1 MTFLYHIKSIY
12 FFAFFCLL
20 FSSQTGAQENKG
32 VTNQRN
38 EAYFLRRLDSFPA
51 LVKNKSVILQPAICA
66 IRSHC
71 NYVSPFDGA
80 SFREE
85 ALGYSA
91 PRKKEYAKLLT
102 MMSTALEYY
111 NWNVFDSSLLYWK
124 RALRFA
130 VDNKFVAEELHDVRP
145 SLNNQ
150 FFLQGDYVAALQISA
165 DGLRKAEG
173 FKDYNRIA
181 HFNNVI
187 GFIHLKQKNL
197 REAAG
202 YYSAELATG
211 KKINDS
217 LIQAHAFCNLADLGI
232 AYHWYDSA
240 LHWLD
245 SSISL
250 YRYYEAVHKEKSTFN
265 LVEREAY
272 IACKQASVQKLKGD
286 FGKARQTIGTSLAA
300 VNMKTSVNAYDK
312 AEYLIN
318 AGDIYNHLAE
328 RDSALFFLQKG
339 LFIALQI
346 RHREYTRDAY
356 QQLANTF
363 AGMKNYD
370 SAWYY
375 NSLFSLLR
383 DSITNENDQ
392 RDIYQREAVLQA
404 EKQQAVYESK
414 LEKQKLWRNILIGL
428 SLFVVIIAV
437 LLYNRY
443 RLQQKNKLQQEILA
457 SAIRAQDEERKRIAA
472 DLHDGLGAVLSAAKL
487 KLSAAEENL
496 PAGNNEKEKL
506 KDTLALLDD
515 AVSEMKNIAYNIMPA
530 TLSRLG
536 LHAALQNLVA
546 RLNAKSDL
554 QINYSAHGMEER
566 TDQLTEVSIYRII
579 LECINNVVKHAGA
592 RHATIQLV
600 KYPDYINISV
610 EDDGK
615 GFDPAGKSF
624 QGNGLS
630 NISSRIST
638 LKGRLA
644 IDSKPGSG
652 STILIDIPC
661 KS

>member
-1 MTFLYHIKSIY
+1 MYSKKGIFFFVFFY
-12 FFAFFCLL
+12 FL
-20 FSSQTGAQENKG
+20 FSCGISAQEKSRY
-32 VTNQRN
+32 TSLRN
-38 EAYFLRRLDSFPA
+38 EAYFLRKLDSFPA
-51 LVKNKSVILQPAICA
+51 LVKNKSLVLQPAICA

-85 ALGYSA
+85 ALGYSVR
-91 PRKKEYAKLLT
+91 RKSEYAKLLT
-102 MMSTALEYY
+102 MMATALDYY
-111 NWNVFDSSLLYWK
+111 RGNQFDSSLLYWK
-124 RALRFA
+124 RALQFA
-130 VDNKFVAEELHDVRP
+130 VDNKFAAEELHDVRP

-165 DGLRKAEG
+165 DGLRKAEYL
-173 FKDYNRIA
+173 KDYNRIA

-202 YYSAELATG
+202 YYFAELATG
-211 KKINDS
+211 KKISDS

-232 AYHWYDSA
+232 AYQWYDST

-245 SSISL
+245 SSVSL
-250 YRYYEAVHKEKSTFN
+250 YRSYEAVHKERSTFN

-272 IACKQASVQKLKGD
+272 IACKQACVQKLKAD
-286 FGKARQTIGTSLAA
+286 FGSARQTISISLAA
-300 VNMKTSVNAYDK
+300 VNMKTSVNEYDK
-312 AEYLIN
+312 AEYLIS
-318 AGDIYNHLAE
+318 AGDIYNHLGE
-328 RDSALFFLQKG
+328 RDSALFFLRKG
-339 LFIALQI
+339 LVIAQQI

-356 QQLANTF
+356 QQLANSF

-383 DSITNENDQ
+383 DSINNENDQ
-392 RDIYQREAVLQA
+392 RDIYQREAIIQT
-404 EKQQAVYESK
+404 ERQQAVYEAK

-428 SLFVVIIAV
+428 SLFIVIIAG

-443 RLQQKNKLQQEILA
+443 RLQQKNKLQQEVLA

-496 PAGNNEKEKL
+496 PNDNKEKDKL

-515 AVSEMKNIAYNIMPA
+515 AVAEMKDIAYNIMPA

-536 LHAALQNLVA
+536 LHAALQNLVT
-546 RLNAKSDL
+546 RINAKSGL
-554 QINYSAHGMEER
+554 QINYSAHGMNER
-566 TDQLTEVSIYRII
+566 MDQLIEVSIYRIV

-592 RHATIQLV
+592 SHATVQLV

-615 GFDPAGKSF
+615 GFDAAGKNL

-638 LKGRLA
+638 LKGRLI

-661 KS
+661 KT